1 MELDDAYDAALTTL
15 GEDQA
20 MEAGRQEYIKRTLS
34 NVEMVV
40 SVSERCVRVCSCVL
54 SFLFLCNRFDSCTM
68 AFTFFITESII

>member
-1 MELDDAYDAALTTL
+1 MELDDAYDAALTKL

-40 SVSERCVRVCSCVL
+40 SVSERWFCRVAAYFVIFVSL
-54 SFLFLCNRFDSCTM
+54 
-68 AFTFFITESII
+68 

>member
-40 SVSERCVRVCSCVL
+40 SVSERWFCRVAAYFVIFVSL
-54 SFLFLCNRFDSCTM
+54 
-68 AFTFFITESII
+68 